1 MRQRYEQISRR
12 QRRRK
17 MSTIEHVYKVQRQLE
32 VDLVGPEGGVPQAL
46 GRLHRLGESYRGGLQ
61 R

>member
-1 MRQRYEQISRR
+1 
-12 QRRRK
+12 

-46 GRLHRLGESYRGGLQ
+46 GRLRRLGESYRGGLQ

>member
-1 MRQRYEQISRR
+1 
-12 QRRRK
+12 